1 MYIVKGNGIKNQFRT
16 FGEALKD
23 KLYYVSLGREVE
35 IINPDEDN
43 ASYDVFIYLFEN
55 GLI

>member
-1 MYIVKGNGIKNQFRT
+1 MYTVKGNGIKNQFST

-23 KLYYVSLGREVE
+23 KLYNVSLGREVE

-43 ASYDVFIYLFEN
+43 ASYEVFIYLFEN